1 MDGLFTPSID
11 PKSYASNYNKSS
23 SFILMHSSISCAC
36 TNNRFLYRE
45 IGIRLGK
52 ACYLWVLDNVIW
64 SPPTTR
70 VSRGYVVASQQG
82 QIIVYA
88 FLMG

>member
-23 SFILMHSSISCAC
+23 SFILMHSLISCAC

-45 IGIRLGK
+45 MNFDWARRAICECLIT
-52 ACYLWVLDNVIW
+52 
-64 SPPTTR
+64 SSE
-70 VSRGYVVASQQG
+70 SRQQL
-82 QIIVYA
+82 V
-88 FLMG
+88 